1 MKLPDLEDVLLDFDE
16 ESRALVVTINRPE
29 RYNSFRGQTVDELV
43 DAFRFAW
50 AQRDVRS
57 VILTGAGDKAF
68 CTGGDVKQRAETGDY
83 GPTRSGFID
92 IDYLHRVIRE
102 VPKPVIAA
110 VNGFAIGGGH
120 VLHVLCDL
128 SIASESAVFGQV
140 GPRVGSF
147 DAGWGTVYLSR
158 LVGERKAREIWFL
171 CRRYSAQQAL
181 DMGLVNAVVPADRLL
196 DEARAWAAEMAAL
209 SPTAL
214 KFCKY
219 SFNADTEHHAGIE
232 KMSGAGLELYLE
244 SSEASEYFEAFNER
258 RSPRT
263 SSTETSGS

>member
-1 MKLPDLEDVLLDFDE
+1 MQQPTLQDVLLDFDE
-16 ESRALVVTINRPE
+16 ESKALVITINRPE
-29 RYNSFRGQTVDELV
+29 RYNSFTGRTVDELV
-43 DAFRFAW
+43 EAFRYAW
-50 AQRDVRS
+50 AANEVRS
-57 VILTGAGDKAF
+57 VILTGAGEKAF

-110 VNGFAIGGGH
+110 VNGFAIGGGQ

-128 SIASESAVFGQV
+128 SIAADNAVFGQV

-171 CRRYSAQQAL
+171 CRQYSAEEAL
-181 DMGLVNAVVPADRLL
+181 AMGLVNTVVPAADLMT
-196 DEARAWAAEMAAL
+196 EAKSWAAEIAQL
-209 SPTAL
+209 SATAL

-232 KMSGAGLELYLE
+232 KMSGAALDLYLE
-244 SSEASEYFEAFNER
+244 SAEAGDFFDSFMR
-258 RSPRT
+258 RPRAPRP
-263 SSTETSGS
+263 TEEDAP

>member
-1 MKLPDLEDVLLDFDE
+1 MRLPEPEDLVLEFDE
-16 ESRALVVTINRPE
+16 DARALVITINRPA

-43 DAFRFAW
+43 EAFRFAW
-50 AQRDVRS
+50 AEADVRS
-57 VILTGAGDKAF
+57 VIFTGAGDKAF

-110 VNGFAIGGGH
+110 VNGYAIGGGN
-120 VLHVLCDL
+120 VLQVLCDL
-128 SIASESAVFGQV
+128 SIAADNAIFGQV

-171 CRRYSAQQAL
+171 CRQYSADEAL
-181 DMGLVNAVVPADRLL
+181 AMGLVNKVVPQGELMA
-196 DEARAWAAEMAAL
+196 EAKAWATEMAAL

-232 KMSGAGLELYLE
+232 KMAGAGLDLYLE
-244 SSEASEYFEAFNER
+244 SKEADDFFTAFNQ
-258 RSPRT
+258 RSSRSSSRT
-263 SSTETSGS
+263 EE

>member
-1 MKLPDLEDVLLDFDE
+1 MKPPELEDVLLDHDE
-16 ESRALVVTINRPE
+16 DSQALVITINRPD
-29 RYNSFRGQTVDELV
+29 RMNSFRGQTVDELV
-43 DAFRFAW
+43 EAFRYAW
-50 AQRDVRS
+50 ASDEVRS
-57 VILTGAGDKAF
+57 VIFTGAGDRAF
-68 CTGGDVKQRAETGDY
+68 CTGGDVKQRAETGNY

-110 VNGFAIGGGH
+110 VNGYAIGGGQ

-128 SIASESAVFGQV
+128 SIAADNAVFGQV

-158 LVGERKAREIWFL
+158 LVGERKAREMWFL
-171 CRRYSAQQAL
+171 CRQYSAAQAL
-181 DMGLVNAVVPADRLL
+181 EMGLVNAVVPAADLMT
-196 DEARAWAAEMAAL
+196 EAKAWAGEIAQL
-209 SPTAL
+209 SGTAL

-232 KMSGAGLELYLE
+232 KMSGAALDLYLE
-244 SSEASEYFEAFNER
+244 SEEAGEFFTSFTQRPRAAQ
-258 RSPRT
+258 SPKDAA
-263 SSTETSGS
+263 S

>member
-1 MKLPDLEDVLLDFDE
+1 MRLPAAEDLLLDFDE
-16 ESRALVVTINRPE
+16 ASRSLAIAINRPD
-29 RYNSFRGQTVDELV
+29 RYNAFRGQTVDELV
-43 DAFRFAW
+43 EAFRFAW
-50 AQRDVRS
+50 AEDQVRS
-57 VILTGAGDKAF
+57 VILTGTGQKAF

-110 VNGFAIGGGH
+110 VNGYAIGGGN
-120 VLHVLCDL
+120 VLQVLCDL
-128 SIASESAVFGQV
+128 SIAADNAVFGQV

-171 CRRYSAQQAL
+171 CRQYSAEEAL
-181 DMGLVNAVVPADRLL
+181 AMGLVNRVVPRDDLMA
-196 DEARAWAAEMAAL
+196 EAKVWATEIAAL
-209 SPTAL
+209 GATAI

-232 KMSGAGLELYLE
+232 KMAGAGLDLYQESREAAEL
-244 SSEASEYFEAFNER
+244 FTAFNQ
-258 RSPRT
+258 RSRPSSRT
-263 SSTETSGS
+263 EE

>member
-1 MKLPDLEDVLLDFDE
+1 VKLPELEDVLLDFDE
-16 ESRALVVTINRPE
+16 ESQALVVTINRPE
-29 RYNSFRGQTVDELV
+29 RYNAFRGQTVDELV

-50 AQRDVRS
+50 ATNDVRS
-57 VILTGAGDKAF
+57 VILTGAGEKSF

-102 VPKPVIAA
+102 LPKPVIAA
-110 VNGFAIGGGH
+110 VNGFAIGGGQ

-128 SIASESAVFGQV
+128 SIASENAVFGQV

-147 DAGWGTVYLSR
+147 DAGYGTMLLSR
-158 LVGERKAREIWFL
+158 LVGERKAREFWFL
-171 CRRYSAQQAL
+171 CRRYSAQEAL
-181 DMGLVNAVVPADRLL
+181 DMGLVNAVVPADQLL
-196 DEARAWAAEMAAL
+196 DEALSWAGEIAVL
-209 SPTAL
+209 SPTAI

-232 KMSGAGLELYLE
+232 KMSGAGLDLYLE
-244 SSEASEYFEAFNER
+244 SEESAEFFQAFSEKRPPR
-258 RSPRT
+258 RRPS
-263 SSTETSGS
+263 ETSE

>member
-1 MKLPDLEDVLLDFDE
+1 METSGFEDILLEFDDS
-16 ESRALVVTINRPE
+16 SRAAIITINRPA
-29 RYNSFRGQTVDELV
+29 RYNAFRGQTVDELV
-43 DAFRFAW
+43 EAFRRTW
-50 AQRDVRS
+50 ADESVRS

-68 CTGGDVKQRAETGDY
+68 CTGGDVKQRAQTGDY

-110 VNGFAIGGGH
+110 VNGYAIGGGQ

-128 SIASESAVFGQV
+128 SIAAENAVFGQV

-147 DAGWGTVYLSR
+147 DAGWGTSYLAR

-171 CRRYSAQQAL
+171 CRQYSAQQAL
-181 DMGLVNAVVPADRLL
+181 DMGLVNHVVPADQLM
-196 DEARAWAAEMAAL
+196 DEARAWASEIAQL
-209 SPTAL
+209 SPTAI

-219 SFNADTEHHAGIE
+219 SFNLDTEHHAGFE
-232 KMSGAGLELYLE
+232 KMAGAGLDLFLHTQ
-244 SSEASEYFEAFNER
+244 EAHEGITAF
-258 RSPRT
+258 
-263 SSTETSGS
+263 TEKRPPKFGGTA

>member
-1 MKLPDLEDVLLDFDE
+1 MRLPEAEDLIVEFDQD
-16 ESRALVVTINRPE
+16 SKALVLTINRPE
-29 RYNSFRGQTVDELV
+29 SYNAFRGQTVDELV

-50 AQRDVRS
+50 AQDQVRS
-57 VILTGAGDKAF
+57 VIFTGAGDKAF
-68 CTGGDVKQRAETGDY
+68 CTGGDFKQRAATGDY

-110 VNGFAIGGGH
+110 VNGYAIGGGH

-128 SIASESAVFGQV
+128 SIAADNAVFGQV

-171 CRRYSAQQAL
+171 CRQYSAEEAL
-181 DMGLVNAVVPADRLL
+181 AMGLVNKVVPRADLMA
-196 DEARAWAAEMAAL
+196 EAKAWATEIAAL
-209 SPTAL
+209 SPTAI

-232 KMSGAGLELYLE
+232 KMAGAGLELYLE
-244 SSEASEYFEAFNER
+244 SEEAGEYFTAFSQRSRSSSRPR
-258 RSPRT
+258 RDS
-263 SSTETSGS
+263 